1 MWSQMKKNSDL
12 FQVKKKI
19 KFSFY
24 AVEIKKEQFCVA
36 NEMREQK
43 IV

>member
-1 MWSQMKKNSDL
+1 MKKNSDL